1 MKTKLLLTIL
11 FFCTLFSNAQNLIA
25 YYPFDGNANDASGNG
40 YNGTINGN
48 TTLTNDRFMAE
59 NRAFTF
65 PNQSSNITLAS
76 TTNTNLENG
85 FTLNA
90 WVKYKNNNI
99 TAVIVCKH
107 VCGVPNGFVFGID
120 IDGQI
125 QLWLANSTSTWST
138 VRTNTTF
145 VENRWYM
152 MTASYDAVTGIAKI
166 YINGEIS
173 GSGTV
178 AYNNLSSNPISI
190 GETYQ
195 NNCQPANLSGAID
208 ELKIYDRP
216 LSETEIIQEYNL
228 TRNSLVAYYP
238 FNGNANDE
246 SGNTINPTFIGA
258 GVTLT
263 TDRFGNVN
271 KAYNFDGATNSY
283 IRMPADLLP
292 TTNRTISLWFNV
304 PDVVNR
310 PGLLGYG
317 GNGSCGTTLL
327 MGINLLGIGQYY
339 VQGHCGNNATGYSY
353 TTAPVNNWY
362 HWVLTINGSTQKI
375 YINGQLKSTD
385 NTFSGSTV
393 VAGKA
398 LSLGVITSVS
408 GTAPYT
414 DANVGY
420 LNGKLDDVRIYDAAM
435 TDTQILQLYNMELT
449 GLVAHYPFNGNAN
462 DESGNENHGIVN
474 GATLTSD
481 RFGNASKAYSFTSP
495 NHISVPN
502 SNLFGDEFSVSYWF
516 KISSYFGQRAAM
528 SNVASPNGGFQ
539 QEFDGTTF
547 AYILGY
553 NFPLSS
559 DPLTSNYT
567 MQEPVNQWN
576 HLVLTYKKTGTTSSE
591 SKLFINGYL
600 KKTSTHSLSILFTPN
615 ATFYIGQNHSGLNF
629 QGDLDDVRIYNRI
642 LSPTEIA
649 HLFTNND
656 LKINNI
662 ENASTN
668 NFYVSNNTLYFKNTQ
683 DLNSIK
689 TVKVYN
695 LLGQKVFDTSKIK
708 AEIFLNYLTKGV
720 YILKVENNDGKISS
734 LKFLME

>member
-25 YYPFDGNANDASGNG
+25 HYPFDGNANDASGNG

-65 PNQSSNITLAS
+65 PDQSSNITLAN

-107 VCGVPNGFVFGID
+107 VCGVPNGFAFGID
-120 IDGQI
+120 VDGQI
-125 QLWLANSTSTWST
+125 QLWLANSSSTWST

-152 MTASYDAVTGIAKI
+152 MTTCYDAVTGIAKI

-173 GSGTV
+173 GSGNV
-178 AYNNLSSNPISI
+178 AYNYYSSNPISI

-208 ELKIYDRP
+208 EVKIYDRV

-238 FNGNANDE
+238 FNGNAKDE
-246 SGNTINPTFIGA
+246 SGNGYNGTVSGA
-258 GVTLT
+258 SLT
-263 TDRFGNVN
+263 TDLFNQSD
-271 KAYNFDGATNSY
+271 KAYNF
-283 IRMPADLLP
+283 I
-292 TTNRTISLWFNV
+292 W
-304 PDVVNR
+304 
-310 PGLLGYG
+310 
-317 GNGSCGTTLL
+317 NGSSSDKIQIPGTSGLNFSVGGFSLSAWVKFSGASSGGYNYPIVSKHNCGEQSGYIL
-327 MGINLLGIGQYY
+327 MLYDDKITFWMAG
-339 VQGHCGNNATGYSY
+339 AAGYSY
-353 TTAPVNNWY
+353 LSTPESYTDDQWHQVTAVYDGANRY
-362 HWVLTINGSTQKI
+362 IYIDGQQKI
-375 YINGQLKSTD
+375 YDAFAYTIPNTANWALGGYNGC
-385 NTFSGSTV
+385 NGGF
-393 VAGKA
+393 
-398 LSLGVITSVS
+398 
-408 GTAPYT
+408 
-414 DANVGY
+414 
-420 LNGKLDDVRIYDAAM
+420 NGKVDEVKV
-435 TDTQILQLYNMELT
+435 YNRRLTSAEIMQQYNTEST
-449 GLVAHYPFNGNAN
+449 GLVAYYPFNGNAN
-462 DESGNENHGIVN
+462 DASGNNNHG
-474 GATLTSD
+474 TLINNPTFTID
-481 RFGNASKAYSFTSP
+481 RFGNPDKAISFDKIVPQLVSIPDNPSIRIDTELT
-495 NHISVPN
+495 ISVFVKRKNLVGNHNLVNKGGEYN
-502 SNLFGDEFSVSYWF
+502 SGSCNYDLSFSDASFVFKYNGSYHVGYVIHDMNWHHYA
-516 KISSYFGQRAAM
+516 ITTYDG
-528 SNVASPNGGFQ
+528 SPDVKFYIDGVYSPSWVNGGTVNLKPTSHSDLQ
-539 QEFDGTTF
+539 IGGTS
-547 AYILGY
+547 YY
-553 NFPLSS
+553 S
-559 DPLTSNYT
+559 DNI
-567 MQEPVNQWN
+567 M
-576 HLVLTYKKTGTTSSE
+576 
-591 SKLFINGYL
+591 
-600 KKTSTHSLSILFTPN
+600 
-615 ATFYIGQNHSGLNF
+615 
-629 QGDLDDVRIYNRI
+629 DDVRIYNRI

-656 LKINNI
+656 LKINNN

-689 TVKVYN
+689 TAKVYN

-734 LKFLME
+734 LKFLIE